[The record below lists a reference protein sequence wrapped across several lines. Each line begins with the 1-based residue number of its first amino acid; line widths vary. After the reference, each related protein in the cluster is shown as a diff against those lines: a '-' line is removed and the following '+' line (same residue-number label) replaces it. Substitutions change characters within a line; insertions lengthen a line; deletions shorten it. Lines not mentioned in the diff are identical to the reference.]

1 MGLFS
6 KLFKK
11 KDKKAAEA
19 KPIAANNVKAEEPV
33 KSEVKAEAVKPISVT
48 EKASE
53 ALTVKEKA
61 NVKPEVKPEAKP
73 EVKTAAKPKATA
85 PKAAETKAPTPKK
98 AQDTSKQT
106 EKPIQKKDNVKEIK
120 APAKEESNEEIIED
134 VSSGDEKKSYTGKF
148 EVNRSKDGKKFFFNL
163 FASNKVGIATSQ
175 MYSSA
180 QSALTGVK
188 SVIVNAPKAPI
199 EDQTLKTF
207 ETLPNPKWEIYL
219 DNGNKYRFR
228 LNATNGS
235 CVCHSQGYTTKTACK
250 NGIDSIIRS
259 SKNAEIVKT
268 YIVKKDEE

>member
-1 MGLFS
+1 MGLF
-6 KLFKK
+6 KRLFKRKNKVSENIKNNTESSAHAKNELSKTEPLKEENVVIVALQNKEDATSSTESVPKSAKSKELPAVTKVKSSTQDSK
-11 KDKKAAEA
+11 KSTKKTDVIQKNEEA
-19 KPIAANNVKAEEPV
+19 KEDI
-33 KSEVKAEAVKPISVT
+33 SEVVASVE
-48 EKASE
+48 EKRAF
-53 ALTVKEKA
+53 
-61 NVKPEVKPEAKP
+61 
-73 EVKTAAKPKATA
+73 
-85 PKAAETKAPTPKK
+85 
-98 AQDTSKQT
+98 
-106 EKPIQKKDNVKEIK
+106 
-120 APAKEESNEEIIED
+120 
-134 VSSGDEKKSYTGKF
+134 TGKF
-148 EVNRSKDGKKFFFNL
+148 EINRSKDGKKFFFNL

-259 SKNAEIVKT
+259 SKNAEIIKT
-268 YIVKKDEE
+268 YLTKDE

>member
-11 KDKKAAEA
+11 KSKVSE
-19 KPIAANNVKAEEPV
+19 KAE
-33 KSEVKAEAVKPISVT
+33 KSTEAVKQPEVEAVKTGDT
-48 EKASE
+48 EKEIADTS
-53 ALTVKEKA
+53 AAQEKA
-61 NVKPEVKPEAKP
+61 TVAPDTENV
-73 EVKTAAKPKATA
+73 
-85 PKAAETKAPTPKK
+85 
-98 AQDTSKQT
+98 SL
-106 EKPIQKKDNVKEIK
+106 N
-120 APAKEESNEEIIED
+120 
-134 VSSGDEKKSYTGKF
+134 DEKKEFAKKQSGAKKVKTQSTAKTSDKTESSSKTEEQKEEITEEVAPQADKNAFTGKF
-148 EVNRSKDGKKFFFNL
+148 EINRSKDGKKFFFNL

-259 SKNAEIVKT
+259 SKNAQIIKT
-268 YIVKKDEE
+268 YLAKDE